1 MPRRTLTCLALALT
15 IFALGNV
22 EATACGW
29 SGCGYAAPGYGYY
42 APPVYYAPR
51 PFYPPYVYLAHPS
64 YAYDPRSVGY
74 LYGQPYA
81 GGYYGGRRG
90 YAGAPYYGPRG
101 GYVSRAYYGGRGVYT
116 RAAYY
121 RRRGLYTRAG
131 YYRGRRD

>member
-15 IFALGNV
+15 IFALGNAQ
-22 EATACGW
+22 ATACGW
-29 SGCGYAAPGYGYY
+29 SRCGYVAPGYGYYY

-64 YAYDPRSVGY
+64 YAYGPRSVGY

-81 GGYYGGRRG
+81 GGYYGGRGG
-90 YAGAPYYGPRG
+90 YARAPYYGRRG
-101 GYVSRAYYGGRGVYT
+101 GYVSRAYYGG
-116 RAAYY
+116 
-121 RRRGLYTRAG
+121 RGLYTRAG